1 MYSASRCLVLSNSR
15 RRVTHHE
22 RTRTSTS
29 KQTQRSYHASS
40 SQSAKRNYRSC
51 GVFAA
56 ASAGTSCA
64 MCHSVR
70 LTSACST
77 SSMLQYRGMQT
88 TNINTPAS
96 VTAGANNRYSK
107 SSPCFGNNGLGGRSA
122 PLPTVVG
129 PLVSCAN
136 QLSSSRINATRSA
149 NNVSS
154 SQIGAFHSASKA
166 MSSAPP
172 AIGGGSQSSSAI
184 QSLGSVEEIFAS
196 AGWASKA
203 GAIIFAAAAAGSLF
217 LSPIDRLR

>member
-15 RRVTHHE
+15 RSVTHHE
-22 RTRTSTS
+22 RTRSSTS

-56 ASAGTSCA
+56 ATAGTSCA
-64 MCHSVR
+64 MCHSIR

-77 SSMLQYRGMQT
+77 SSMLQYRGMKT

-96 VTAGANNRYSK
+96 VTAGGANNTYSK
-107 SSPCFGNNGLGGRSA
+107 SSPCFGNNGLGRSA
-122 PLPTVVG
+122 PIPSVR

-136 QLSSSRINATRSA
+136 QLSSSRVNATSSSA

-154 SQIGAFHSASKA
+154 SQIGAFHSTSKA
-166 MSSAPP
+166 MSSAPLV
-172 AIGGGSQSSSAI
+172 IGGGSQSSSSAI

-203 GAIIFAAAAAGSLF
+203 GAIIFAAAA
-217 LSPIDRLR
+217 

>member
-15 RRVTHHE
+15 RSVTHHE
-22 RTRTSTS
+22 RTRSSTS

-56 ASAGTSCA
+56 ATAGTSCA
-64 MCHSVR
+64 MCHSIR

-77 SSMLQYRGMQT
+77 SSMLQYRGMKT

-96 VTAGANNRYSK
+96 VTAGGANNTYSK
-107 SSPCFGNNGLGGRSA
+107 SSPCFGNNGLVGRSA

-136 QLSSSRINATRSA
+136 QLSSSRVNATSSSA

-166 MSSAPP
+166 MSSAPL

-203 GAIIFAAAAAGSLF
+203 GAIIFAAAAA
-217 LSPIDRLR
+217 